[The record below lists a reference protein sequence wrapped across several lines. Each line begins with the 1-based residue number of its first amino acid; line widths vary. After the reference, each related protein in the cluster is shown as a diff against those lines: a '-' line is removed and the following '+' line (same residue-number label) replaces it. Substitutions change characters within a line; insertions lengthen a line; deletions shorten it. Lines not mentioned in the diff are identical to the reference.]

1 MKKQIIGMAALGLMM
16 AAPALADENVTSKF
30 KLSLGG
36 FVKLD
41 YANNSEKIGPLAP
54 ASGAIPK
61 TTVANSAGTQSE
73 SVFTARQSRLWLKS
87 SGPDLFGGK
96 TGAMIE
102 GDFYGD
108 LSGATE
114 APQLRM
120 RLAYATVDWTNT
132 QVLFGQYWDTF
143 GPMAA
148 STVDFRQNA
157 SFGAPNSP
165 RVPQLRA
172 TQKYN
177 LGESNSITTVLAL
190 QDPTQGEVGAAAATP
205 GANYE
210 WTNMVNA
217 AGQVMFSSKAL
228 GVAPGFY
235 GMSNKPFT
243 VGLFGL
249 YGSGKIAATPT
260 TGTATTVNLTLP
272 SWGYGA
278 YAFLPILKSS
288 DGKSRANTASLE
300 AQIAMASN
308 MPFNNGTANQ
318 LMAGGKAGAK
328 GYNFDVELKAYATQ
342 DLGMTFGYGRRGVL
356 NAGFYSATDNAAGNQ
371 QFGYNI
377 YGNVSYD
384 LNAAV
389 RVATEYEYL
398 RTGYIDNS
406 FGQSH
411 TLRAAVY
418 YFF

>member
-1 MKKQIIGMAALGLMM
+1 MKKQIIGMAALGLMI

-30 KLSLGG
+30 KLSIGG

-61 TTVANSAGTQSE
+61 TNAADGLRSE
-73 SVFTARQSRLWLKS
+73 SEFTARQSRLWFKS
-87 SGPDLFGGK
+87 SGPDLFGAK
-96 TGAMIE
+96 TGALIE

-108 LSGATE
+108 MSGATE
-114 APQLRM
+114 AAQLRM
-120 RLAYATVDWTNT
+120 RLAYATLDWTNT

-148 STVDFRQNA
+148 STVDFRQGA

-177 LGESNSITTVLAL
+177 MGESNSITTVLAL
-190 QDPTQGEVGAAAATP
+190 QNPTQAETGAAAATP

-249 YGSGKIAATPT
+249 YGSGKLQAGVT
-260 TGTATTVNLTLP
+260 NLTLP

-300 AQIAMASN
+300 AQVAMASN

-318 LMAGGKAGAK
+318 LMSSGKAGAK
-328 GYNFDVELKAYATQ
+328 GYDFDVELKAYATQ

-356 NAGFYSATDNAAGNQ
+356 NAGFYAEETQ
-371 QFGYNI
+371 QSNYNV

-398 RTGYIDNS
+398 RTNYINNTNATAAIRND

-411 TLRAAVY
+411 TIRGAIY